1 MIPSVSKVLDAAV
14 LAVIRNR
21 QPRTPPQ
28 SAANR
33 TVTDMLRAAALF
45 EERGWLVPPAAYHRR
60 PPPLHD
66 ADITA
71 AHACSWPAHHET
83 LTFPSGFS
91 PRDIEPGADR
101 WVASTHNDTVL
112 VRLLRHREP
121 APWVVCLHG
130 FGMGATRFDLT
141 VLWAT
146 VLHRRLGFNVAVP
159 VLPLHGPRRSAE
171 DRQLLSLDLAMTLH
185 GISQAIWDT
194 RRLVS
199 WIRSTSGLPVGVYGL
214 SLGGY
219 LAALLAGVERLDAV
233 VAGLPFADVL
243 GLMAHHGPPPDD
255 LETLRAQATR
265 NVFTVVSPLAMTPL
279 LPVDRRAIFAARDD
293 RLIPADQPIA
303 LQGAWQDCQLY
314 WYNGGHVGF
323 AWSRQSRRFVA
334 DRLHSAL
341 CARI

>member
-1 MIPSVSKVLDAAV
+1 MIPSVPNVLDEAV

-21 QPRTPPQ
+21 QPSTPL
-28 SAANR
+28 AANR
-33 TVTDMLRAAALF
+33 TVAEMERAATLF
-45 EERGWLVPPAAYHRR
+45 GERGWLDAPAAYHRR

-66 ADITA
+66 ADVSGPR
-71 AHACSWPAHHET
+71 AHSWPQRHET
-83 LTFPSGFS
+83 LTFASGFR
-91 PRDIEPGADR
+91 PRDVEPGAGR
-101 WVASTHNDTVL
+101 WGHSNHNDTVL

-130 FGMGATRFDLT
+130 FGMGASRFDLT

-146 VLHRRLGFNVAVP
+146 TLHRRLGFNVAVP

-171 DRQLLSLDLAMTLH
+171 DGQLLSLDLAMTLH
-185 GISQAIWDT
+185 GISQAIWDI

-219 LAALLAGVERLDAV
+219 LAALLAGIEPLDAV

-243 GLMAHHGPPPDD
+243 GLMAHHGPPPGDV
-255 LETLRAQATR
+255 ETLRAEPTR

-279 LPVDRRAIFAARDD
+279 LPLDRRAIFAGRGD
-293 RLIPADQPIA
+293 RMIPGDQPIA
-303 LQGAWQDCQLY
+303 LARAWQHCQLY

-323 AWSRQSRRFVA
+323 AWSRRARRFVVN
-334 DRLHSAL
+334 RLRSAM
-341 CARI
+341 CSPVQP